1 MEAYHGAGADWIFPE
16 ALHSKEEFSEAGQ
29 LLKSLKIPGLANMTE
44 FGQSPLLS
52 RDELKN
58 LGFAAVLYPVTLLRL
73 AMKAIEVGLDVLAD
87 EECQESL
94 LELMQTRDEL
104 YDLLDYDPP
113 QPSKSR
119 PPGMTH

>member
-1 MEAYHGAGADWIFPE
+1 
-16 ALHSKEEFSEAGQ
+16 
-29 LLKSLKIPGLANMTE
+29 MTE

-58 LGFAAVLYPVTLLRL
+58 LGFASVLYPVTLLRL

-87 EECQESL
+87 EKCQESL

-104 YDLLDYDPP
+104 YDLLDYDP
-113 QPSKSR
+113 SR
-119 PPGMTH
+119 PSNSRLPGMTH